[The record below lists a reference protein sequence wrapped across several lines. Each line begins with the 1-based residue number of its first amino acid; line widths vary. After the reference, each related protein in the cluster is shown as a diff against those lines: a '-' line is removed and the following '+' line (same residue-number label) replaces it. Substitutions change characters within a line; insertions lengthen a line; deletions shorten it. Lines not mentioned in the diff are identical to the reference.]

1 MRLHRKKNSWMFAIC
16 VCFRFFLTIHIW
28 CLLHG
33 GERLFVI
40 QWFYVGSFFYFN
52 FISAKQFISVLCSHR
67 SFPLCYCV
75 SYPTEYILLRIK
87 VQLLLSVYNTHIH
100 TFLFSTTSTSMTL
113 HCSVN
118 IYIISIFAFAFLL
131 WKFAFSRSLFVPVSF
146 RPLMV
151 LVSCYQGCLTA
162 ANLRAI
168 SALTLCKT
176 QRLTT
181 LILILYALTT

>member
-1 MRLHRKKNSWMFAIC
+1 MAAS
-16 VCFRFFLTIHIW
+16 V
-28 CLLHG
+28 CLLYNDFMLD
-33 GERLFVI
+33 LFSTSI
-40 QWFYVGSFFYFN
+40 LYLPSNLLACFARIALFL
-52 FISAKQFISVLCSHR
+52 SAIVC
-67 SFPLCYCV
+67 P

-100 TFLFSTTSTSMTL
+100 SFLFSTTSTSMTL

-131 WKFAFSRSLFVPVSF
+131 CKFAFSRSLFVPVSF
-146 RPLMV
+146 CPLMV

-168 SALTLCKT
+168 LALTLCKT